1 MDWLSLLILVF
12 VGLTAIVG
20 LRQGLVRQ
28 VLGLAGLIAAVILAL
43 QYYDRVGDVFLSY
56 FVISRGMANVL
67 GFAAICVGVGLA
79 VWIVEWVWGRLVRY
93 TPVSLVD
100 SIGGAVFGLVKGAV
114 IVAVVLLVLYAL
126 PFEGVREVIDS
137 STLAREFLDVSP
149 MIYDRIEEVL
159 PAGIPRFIERGKDR
173 KETPRDGRAAERDR
187 TWAWKR

>member
-28 VLGLAGLIAAVILAL
+28 VLGLAGLITAVILAL

-79 VWIVEWVWGRLVRY
+79 VWLVEWVWGRLVRY

-100 SIGGAVFGLVKGAV
+100 SIGGAVFGLIKGAV

-149 MIYDRIEEVL
+149 MIYNRIEEAL
-159 PAGIPRFIERGKDR
+159 SAGIPRFIERGKDR
-173 KETPRDGRAAERDR
+173 KEIPRDGRAVGRDR
-187 TWAWKR
+187 A